1 MKSWFLPACIA
12 VFAIIS
18 LVTIGSVRSDLVAK
32 QAFFFIIG
40 GITFYFTSKVSFV
53 KWLEWRWPLYIGL
66 LLLLTLPMLF
76 GHSSRNTSRWIE
88 FGFLRLQPSQLAIP
102 IVGLTSAW
110 LLVHGTL
117 TMRRVALFL
126 LSLLPP
132 TILIFISPDLGTTVV
147 FLAVLLSSLWFAGTS
162 IRTLLLLSVCGLAV
176 AALSWLV
183 ILKPYQRERMLS
195 FIAGSQQAREQHYNA
210 AQALIAVGGGQVS
223 GKGWGLGT
231 QSHLQ
236 FLPERQTDFIFSSF
250 AEEFGFIGTSL
261 LLLVLLLTALLL
273 LYYARKR
280 SNAAEG
286 LYVMLAAV
294 TLLLQAGVNIGMNIG
309 LLPITGVTLPLI
321 SYGGSSILATCVMF
335 GIAHSIVQSPDAH
348 AARIIT

>member
-18 LVTIGSVRSDLVAK
+18 LVTIGSVRSDLLIK
-32 QAFFFIIG
+32 QAFFFVLG
-40 GITFYFTSKVSFV
+40 GVTFYATSRISFA
-53 KWLEWRWPLYIGL
+53 KWLEWRWPLYVGL

-88 FGFLRLQPSQLAIP
+88 FGFLRLQPSQLAVP

-110 LLVHGTL
+110 LLTHGTL
-117 TMRRVALFL
+117 TFRRIALFL

-132 TILIFISPDLGTTVV
+132 AILIFISPDLGTTVV
-147 FLAVLLSSLWFAGTS
+147 FLAILLSSLWFAGSS
-162 IRTLLLLSVCGLAV
+162 IRTLLAISVCGLAV
-176 AALSWLV
+176 VALSWLV

-195 FIAGSQQAREQHYNA
+195 FIAGSQQEQQQHYNA
-210 AQALIAVGGGQVS
+210 AQALIAVGGGQVT

-250 AEEFGFIGTSL
+250 AEEFGFVGASL
-261 LLLVLLLTALLL
+261 LLLVILLTALLL
-273 LYYARKR
+273 FYYARKR
-280 SNAAEG
+280 SDVAAG
-286 LYVMLAAV
+286 LYLMLAAI
-294 TLLLQAGVNIGMNIG
+294 TLLIQAGVNIGMNIG
-309 LLPITGVTLPLI
+309 LLPITGVTLPLV
-321 SYGGSSILATCVMF
+321 SYGGSSILATCVLF
-335 GIAHSIVQSPDAH
+335 GIAHSIVQSPDAQT
-348 AARIIT
+348 AQIIT